1 MSVAAPIIRATG
13 IPTLG
18 FSKESYPN
26 TTLRRSTTSPILASN
41 HHSTNTR
48 TRQIVERFAA
58 STTALAQPTQ
68 VSRDPATQRTDPNQ
82 TTPKTTAMTTQE
94 QSEAKAFPTCSR
106 QYDDAAEEKKPA
118 GNTIDIDG
126 DIEDKEHQLP
136 PLPKPLPTA
145 HPQFVHCV
153 PPNDPTYRDY
163 SVFLAGSIE
172 MGKAIQWQK
181 QMATELSTLPI
192 TVNNPRR
199 GHWDPEATQS
209 AKDAAFAAQVEWEL
223 SALEKADVICFFFD
237 TETKSPV
244 SMLELGLWAHSG
256 KVIVCC
262 GDKFWRAGNI
272 HLVCER
278 YGVPFVKTFAE
289 LVPAIKERLH
299 EKGLKI

>member
-1 MSVAAPIIRATG
+1 MSVAAPIIRA

-26 TTLRRSTTSPILASN
+26 TTLRRSTTSPILANN

-48 TRQIVERFAA
+48 TRQIVERFAT
-58 STTALAQPTQ
+58 SNTALAQPTQ
-68 VSRDPATQRTDPNQ
+68 VSRDPATQRTYPNQ
-82 TTPKTTAMTTQE
+82 TTPKTTAMATQA
-94 QSEAKAFPTCSR
+94 QSEAKAYPTCGR
-106 QYDDAAEEKKPA
+106 EYDDAAEEKKPA
-118 GNTIDIDG
+118 DKTIDIDA

-136 PLPKPLPTA
+136 PLPEPLPTA
-145 HPQFVHCV
+145 HPQFVHCK
-153 PPNDPTYRDY
+153 PPNNPTYRDY

-181 QMATELSTLPI
+181 QMADELSTLPI

>member
-1 MSVAAPIIRATG
+1 MSVAAPIIRA

-26 TTLRRSTTSPILASN
+26 TTLRRSTTSPILANN

-48 TRQIVERFAA
+48 TRQIVERFAI
-58 STTALAQPTQ
+58 SNTALAQPTQ

-82 TTPKTTAMTTQE
+82 TTTKTTAMTTRA
-94 QSEAKAFPTCSR
+94 QSEAKACPTCNR
-106 QYDDAAEEKKPA
+106 KYDDAAVEKKPA
-118 GNTIDIDG
+118 NKTIDIDG
-126 DIEDKEHQLP
+126 YIEDKLHQLP
-136 PLPKPLPTA
+136 PLPSPRPTP
-145 HPQFVHCV
+145 HPQFVHCT
-153 PPNDPTYRDY
+153 PPEAPIYRDY

-172 MGKAIQWQK
+172 MGKAIQWQQ
-181 QMATELSTLPI
+181 QMAVELSTLPI

-199 GHWDPEATQS
+199 GHWDPDATKDAKDEAFATQV
-209 AKDAAFAAQVEWEL
+209 KWEL

-237 TETKSPV
+237 ADTLSPV
-244 SMLELGLWAHSG
+244 TMLELGLWAKSG

-262 GDKFWRAGNI
+262 DGKFWRAGNV

-289 LVPAIKERLH
+289 LVPAIKERLV
-299 EKGLKI
+299 EKGMKV